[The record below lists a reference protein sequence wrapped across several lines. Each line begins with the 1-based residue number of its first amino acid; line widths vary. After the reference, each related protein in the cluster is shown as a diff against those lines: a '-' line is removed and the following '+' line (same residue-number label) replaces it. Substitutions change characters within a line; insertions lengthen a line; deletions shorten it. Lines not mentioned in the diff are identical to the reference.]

1 MAAYSSTEMRGPVL
15 FLVANGNRKILT
27 KRYFYA
33 PMKCFYLAA
42 MPASWGQTEP
52 KGSECTPP
60 DASKL
65 LGMTAGGYRVRLE
78 RNFAP
83 RSQTGDLAKQL
94 PKQGFYLAAM
104 PASRGQTELKGSEHT
119 PSDASK
125 PPRTTGGGYRVR
137 LKWDFASANAD
148 RLRGKIAKKTRFL
161 LSGNAGLLGSNPAQG
176 KRIYPP

>member
-1 MAAYSSTEMRGPVL
+1 
-15 FLVANGNRKILT
+15 
-27 KRYFYA
+27 
-33 PMKCFYLAA
+33 MKCFYLAA

-52 KGSECTPP
+52 KGNECTPP

-65 LGMTAGGYRVRLE
+65 LGMTVGGYRVRLE

-104 PASRGQTELKGSEHT
+104 PASRGQTELKGSGHT

-148 RLRGKIAKKTRFL
+148 RQKYKIAKKTRFL
-161 LSGNAGLLGSNPAQG
+161 LSGNAGLLGSN
-176 KRIYPP
+176 

>member
-33 PMKCFYLAA
+33 PMKC
-42 MPASWGQTEP
+42 
-52 KGSECTPP
+52 
-60 DASKL
+60 
-65 LGMTAGGYRVRLE
+65 
-78 RNFAP
+78 
-83 RSQTGDLAKQL
+83 
-94 PKQGFYLAAM
+94 FYLAAM

-176 KRIYPP
+176 KRIYPPLIP

>member
-27 KRYFYA
+27 KRYFYT
-33 PMKCFYLAA
+33 PMKCFYLAL

-52 KGSECTPP
+52 KGSGCTPP

-125 PPRTTGGGYRVR
+125 HPRTTGGGYRAELDEHFEHR
-137 LKWDFASANAD
+137 SQT
-148 RLRGKIAKKTRFL
+148 G
-161 LSGNAGLLGSNPAQG
+161 
-176 KRIYPP
+176 

>member
-27 KRYFYA
+27 KRYFYT

-42 MPASWGQTEP
+42 MPASWGQAEP
-52 KGSECTPP
+52 KGSEYTPP
-60 DASKL
+60 DAFKH
-65 LGMTAGGYRVRLE
+65 LGMTGGGYRVRLE

-137 LKWDFASANAD
+137 LKWDFASSNAN
-148 RLRGKIAKKTRFL
+148 RTRGKIAKKNTI
-161 LSGNAGLLGSNPAQG
+161 ST
-176 KRIYPP
+176 